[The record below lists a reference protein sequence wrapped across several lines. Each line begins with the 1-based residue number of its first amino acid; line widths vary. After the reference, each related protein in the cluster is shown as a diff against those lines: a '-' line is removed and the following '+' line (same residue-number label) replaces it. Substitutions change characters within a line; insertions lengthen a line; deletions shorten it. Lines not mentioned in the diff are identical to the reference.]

1 MFFDIWMRLLRSVDA
16 SVLWLLEDNPA
27 ATRNL
32 RAEAAARSVSPDRL
46 VFAPRAEL
54 ADHIVRHRLADLFV
68 DTLPVNA
75 CTTASDALWAGVP
88 VVTCLGESFASRI
101 AGSLLQAMELPE
113 LITTSLA
120 EYEVLCLHLARSPQA
135 LAKLRRRVAEQRDT
149 APLFDSNRYRR
160 HIEAAYAM
168 MWQRHDNGQP
178 PAGFSVPLLA

>member
-1 MFFDIWMRLLRSVDA
+1 MDA
-16 SVLWLLEDNPA
+16 SVAQRGRQCALATGGQSA
-27 ATRNL
+27 ASRNL

-46 VFAPRAEL
+46 VFAPRADL
-54 ADHIVRHRLADLFV
+54 ANHIARHQLADLFV

-101 AGSLLQAMELPE
+101 AGSLLHAMELPE
-113 LITTSLA
+113 LITRLRAVTSACSSRAL
-120 EYEVLCLHLARSPQA
+120 PQA

-149 APLFDSNRYRR
+149 APLFDSSRYRR
-160 HIEAAYAM
+160 HIETAYAM

-178 PAGFSVPLLA
+178 PAGFSVPQLA